1 MKNTRWL
8 LKVLDG
14 FIVRP
19 ERRSAQ
25 SSSPSSMSLMS
36 KLREELPSQNTVR
49 GRSWLWTLHNSPT
62 ARSECMR
69 AVHQPCEKQQTVGYL
84 RSHSSSF
91 LPVSFLRR
99 RHFISRESCK
109 EWKWKWSITRLQ
121 FIQNDNNKS
130 IHSLHWLASNKLSSY
145 QLTRRHHQYL
155 ATGLSHFMVPTT
167 TWLSSLKFPGAS
179 AGNSSS
185 EQTIWSEHSSSVFA
199 ILLSEPLRQT
209 EPELDVILWKPTKPS
224 EWNSTPP
231 WLNQLTIARHTRG
244 LSVFR
249 HTAQSI
255 DKVYF
260 FRWQPD

>member
-25 SSSPSSMSLMS
+25 SSSPSNMSLMS

-69 AVHQPCEKQQTVGYL
+69 AAHQPCEKQQTVGYL
-84 RSHSSSF
+84 RSRSSSF

-99 RHFISRESCK
+99 RHFYFKRI
-109 EWKWKWSITRLQ
+109 LQ
-121 FIQNDNNKS
+121 RMKVKMKNNKLHFIQNDNNKS

-145 QLTRRHHQYL
+145 QLTRRHHQYS
-155 ATGLSHFMVPTT
+155 ATGSSHSMVPTT
-167 TWLSSLKFPGAS
+167 TWLSSLEYPGAS

-185 EQTIWSEHSSSVFA
+185 KQTIWSEHSSSVFVV
-199 ILLSEPLRQT
+199 LLSEPLRQT
-209 EPELDVILWKPTKPS
+209 EPELDVILWKPTNPS

-231 WLNQLTIARHTRG
+231 WLNRLTIARHTRG
-244 LSVFR
+244 LSVYR

-260 FRWQPD
+260 FRWQAD